1 MSERKS
7 RDGSSA
13 ASSSSSSSKPRTRQE
28 KLQGMT
34 RSNNRRA
41 ELSSSSLRGSNTGAG
56 ATRSSLKKNKLR
68 SIRRRKLEV
77 AETAPE
83 AHFVGEIV
91 GGRGFDAGVSCK
103 WMIEAG
109 EGWEPLDGEFIGQT
123 QCDYPFDSG
132 EMNIWAHPIDVHY
145 ALKAATAWPRIVVQ
159 VWKLDG
165 NGQHE
170 LAGYGFTHL
179 PTVPGIHEVEIST
192 WRPLGHSQEEIS
204 SFFVGGTDRLSK
216 DSFDAI
222 FAKSWVQRCHL
233 KTVGSGVV
241 MLSIAVVLKHFAV
254 ENVDCAPKVEARDHV

>member
-1 MSERKS
+1 MTKGNNS
-7 RDGSSA
+7 RG
-13 ASSSSSSSKPRTRQE
+13 
-28 KLQGMT
+28 G
-34 RSNNRRA
+34 A
-41 ELSSSSLRGSNTGAG
+41 ELSSSALRKSSTRGST
-56 ATRSSLKKNKLR
+56 TRSSLKKNKLR
-68 SIRRRKLEV
+68 SIRRRKLET
-77 AETAPE
+77 AESAPE

-91 GGRGFDAGVSCK
+91 GGRGFDSGVSCK

-132 EMNIWAHPIDVHY
+132 EICIWAHPIDVHY
-145 ALKAATAWPRIVVQ
+145 AMKAATAWPRIVVQ

-165 NGQHE
+165 NGQQE

-204 SFFVGGTDRLSK
+204 SFFIGGTDRLAK

-233 KTVGSGVV
+233 KTVGAGVV
-241 MLSIAVVLKHFAV
+241 MLNMAVVLKHFAA
-254 ENVDCAPKVEARDHV
+254 ENVECAPKVDARDHV

>member
-1 MSERKS
+1 
-7 RDGSSA
+7 
-13 ASSSSSSSKPRTRQE
+13 
-28 KLQGMT
+28 MT

-41 ELSSSSLRGSNTGAG
+41 ELSSSLRGSNTGAG